1 MLSNKAIKLL
11 AKSLAPEVAAG
22 IFESEQWVTFC
33 HEVIPDLI
41 TEIAG
46 EMHLNQHQQAG
57 ASAAALPGISSPAPT
72 WAARPGL
79 FFIMSAACLSMS
91 GFMPDGRPAGKP
103 AAGNDEEG
111 CAAVAVAA
119 VLLLA
124 AVLVLRASACLA
136 GCDAGRRSSLR

>member
-46 EMHLNQHQQAG
+46 EMEEDL
-57 ASAAALPGISSPAPT
+57 
-72 WAARPGL
+72 L
-79 FFIMSAACLSMS
+79 FELSLIVMDS
-91 GFMPDGRPAGKP
+91 LKVSVYT
-103 AAGNDEEG
+103 EG
-111 CAAVAVAA
+111 
-119 VLLLA
+119 
-124 AVLVLRASACLA
+124 
-136 GCDAGRRSSLR
+136 